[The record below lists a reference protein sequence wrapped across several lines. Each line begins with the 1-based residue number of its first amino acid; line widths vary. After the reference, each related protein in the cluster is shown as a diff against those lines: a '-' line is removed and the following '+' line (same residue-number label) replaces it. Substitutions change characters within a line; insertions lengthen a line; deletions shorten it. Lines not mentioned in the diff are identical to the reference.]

1 MKLFATIVSL
11 SLCLML
17 AAGDIAYADHPVVSG
32 LGEGQSGPINTTTA
46 MPVIKGRFFAD
57 FRTDITKFR
66 RYSDSQLLN
75 FAVEERNVDSTDYT
89 LSLSA
94 GLVYGATEHLTVG
107 FRMPYVRQHDIREGE
122 NEDSEAM
129 LKREGNSTGIGDLT
143 LYGLYRF
150 YENKDKDIHIAGILG
165 LSVPTGRTNE
175 RTDLGGKFEM
185 EHQPGSGSWD
195 PMGGFAVTKNWG
207 RLSLNSNVLYIY
219 ATRGSQRTTLGDTF
233 EYNLA
238 LSYRLNKNRPQPEDG
253 HSHSKGH
260 RPGDAHSHEGGWH
273 VDWDLVSELNG
284 VWRQKLRIKGRS
296 DKDSGGTLLYLFPGV
311 RMLVN
316 NRVSVTASFLYPIQ
330 DDANGL
336 EHKVDYRAIMGVG
349 VGF

>member
-1 MKLFATIVSL
+1 MRLFTIIVL
-11 SLCLML
+11 FLLCFVFITD
-17 AAGDIAYADHPVVSG
+17 GSVYADHPVISG

-46 MPVIKGRFFAD
+46 MPVSKGRFFAD

-75 FAVEERNVDSTDYT
+75 FASEGRHVDSTDYT

-107 FRMPYVRQHDIREGE
+107 FRMPYIRQHDIREGE
-122 NEDSEAM
+122 NEDGEVL
-129 LKREGNSTGIGDLT
+129 LKREGTSAGIGDLT

-150 YENKDKDIHIAGILG
+150 FENKEKDIHVAGILG

-185 EHQPGSGSWD
+185 EHQAGSGSWD
-195 PMGGFAVTKNWG
+195 PMGGFAFTKNWE
-207 RLSLNSNVLYIY
+207 RLSLSSNVLYIY

-238 LSYRLNKNRPQPEDG
+238 LSYRLNKNQPQPDDG
-253 HSHSKGH
+253 HSHSNGYSPGDGHGH
-260 RPGDAHSHEGGWH
+260 RSGWH
-273 VDWDLVSELNG
+273 VDWDLISELNG
-284 VWRQKLRIKGRS
+284 VWRQKLRVKGRS
-296 DKDSGGTLLYLFPGV
+296 DKDSGGTLLYFSPGV
-311 RMLVN
+311 RILVN
-316 NRVSVTASFLYPIQ
+316 NRVSVTASFLYPLQ

-336 EHKVDYRAIMGVG
+336 EHKVDYRAIVGIG